1 MEVERSKRG
10 EVLVVAPKGRLD
22 SAEAL
27 QFENELMDA
36 IDTGEIR
43 LLIDFG
49 SLDYISSAGLSVL
62 LMAAKRLKADNGRI
76 ALCAMNDHVA
86 QVFEVSRF
94 NVLFDIYPGR
104 DEALTTFA

>member
-1 MEVERSKRG
+1 MEVERSKQG
-10 EVLVVAPKGRLD
+10 AVLVVVPKGRLD

-27 QFENELMDA
+27 QFEDELMDA
-36 IDTGEIR
+36 IGAGESR
-43 LLIDFG
+43 LLIDFS

-62 LMAAKRLKADNGRI
+62 LMAAKRLKPDGGRI

-104 DEALTTFA
+104 DDALPTFA